1 LRSITDRRIE
11 FGLFDLIELGFFRSL
26 FRGGGLGLGFRAG
39 FLRLERSFVRL
50 VFSASE
56 RFWRN

>member
-26 FRGGGLGLGFRAG
+26 FRGGGLGFGFRAG
-39 FLRLERSFVRL
+39 FLGCESSFVRL
-50 VFSASE
+50 FLSSSE
-56 RFWRN
+56 RSWRR